1 MARFKTAQD
10 VQQFIQELSKT
21 QENGHVTIDL
31 AGLYQARLEC
41 YKQIE
46 SLRNNRLLV
55 YFSNF
60 LNSAPGAI
68 IDLHDV
74 LGFTDLISTTPDNI
88 ESVDILIHSGGGM
101 PDATERIVGLLRQ
114 RFKTVNFLIP
124 HSAYSAATMLAL
136 SGNEII
142 LHQSATLGPI
152 DPQIN
157 GSAAKSIKRGFDNAI
172 DKIKQ
177 LGPNAIAAYVPLLEK
192 YTLQLLELCDD
203 AEKLSQDL
211 VSEWLQKYMC
221 SNKPEIKDISK
232 IVHFFSDFDNH
243 HTHSRPITI
252 DKINDFNLNIR
263 HAEPEL
269 NELLWEAFLL
279 LVAWFDI
286 MKNIKNFLVNY
297 MKILRD
303 LLMVDRRYG

>member
-1 MARFKTAQD
+1 VD
-10 VQQFIQELSKT
+10 V
-21 QENGHVTIDL
+21 
-31 AGLYQARLEC
+31 
-41 YKQIE
+41 
-46 SLRNNRLLV
+46 
-55 YFSNF
+55 
-60 LNSAPGAI
+60 
-68 IDLHDV
+68 
-74 LGFTDLISTTPDNI
+74 
-88 ESVDILIHSGGGM
+88 LIHSAGGM

-114 RFKTVNFLIP
+114 RFETVNFLIP

-136 SGNEII
+136 SGNEVV

-177 LGPNAIAAYVPLLEK
+177 LGPSAIPAYVPLLEK

-211 VSEWLQKYMC
+211 VSEWLKKYMC
-221 SNKPEIKDISK
+221 SNNAELTNLPE

-252 DKINDFNLNIR
+252 DKINDFNLNIKY
-263 HAEPEL
+263 ADPEL

-279 LVAWFDI
+279 IGAWFDI
-286 MKNIKNFLVNY
+286 MKNQ
-297 MKILRD
+297 KIVSKLYENTSGLTYCRT
-303 LLMVDRRYG
+303 YS